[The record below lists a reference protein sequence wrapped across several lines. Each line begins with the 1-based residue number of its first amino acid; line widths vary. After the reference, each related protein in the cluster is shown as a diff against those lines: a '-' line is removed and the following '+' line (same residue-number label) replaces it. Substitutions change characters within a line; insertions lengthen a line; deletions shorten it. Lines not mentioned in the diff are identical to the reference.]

1 MGMADKAASI
11 SARASAWLER
21 QLPSPASA
29 VLIADDLLIAGDRDG
44 NLVCWQQDGDEC
56 WRGELS
62 NRVGAMVVGNG
73 RVFVTAGRDVVA
85 VDLASGKVVWTAELD
100 GSSDMVGCSSESEI
114 VVATSSV
121 YDIEVNDFLESAIW
135 RFTMDGELLRSDILD
150 ERPWSLEVRTDGRA
164 MLGIGRPRCGMLRAD
179 KEGLHWSA
187 LPSEAPITCGLTGR
201 ERTVLGHA
209 DGVLT
214 VIEDG
219 IVLDES
225 PFNTQP
231 GSIEALAC
239 LSNGLLVAL
248 RRDKGVAGS
257 GFGGGNGLARAL
269 TSDGDLLWEHELP
282 EGMVAENVCEGLQ
295 FGDAST
301 SWASIWDG
309 SDGRILIFNSVDGSV
324 IGELME
330 GSRVNAIA
338 SDTTNSERIALAL
351 EDGTI
356 LLFEGEMFTRR
367 LQQSEVEGG
376 EIEGDEDKS
385 ALAQRLRALRDR

>member
-1 MGMADKAASI
+1 MGGEAASI

-21 QLPSPASA
+21 QLPSPATA
-29 VLIADDLLIAGDRDG
+29 VIIFDDSLIAGDRDG

-56 WRGELS
+56 WRCELS
-62 NRVGAMVVGNG
+62 NRVGAMAVSNG

-85 VDLASGKVVWTAELD
+85 IDLASGEVVWTAELD
-100 GSSDMVGCSSESEI
+100 GSSDMVGCNSDSGI

-135 RFTMDGELLRSDILD
+135 RFTVDGELVRSDILD

-179 KEGLHWSA
+179 EEGLHWSA
-187 LPSEAPITCGLTGR
+187 LPSEAPITCGLTDR

-257 GFGGGNGLARAL
+257 GFGGGNGITRAL
-269 TSDGDLLWEHELP
+269 TSEGNLLWEHELP
-282 EGMVAENVCEGLQ
+282 EGVVVENVCEGPK
-295 FGDAST
+295 FGDIST
-301 SWASIWDG
+301 SWTSIWDG
-309 SDGRILIFNSVDGSV
+309 SDGRILIFDSVDGSA
-324 IGELME
+324 IGELLE
-330 GSRVNAIA
+330 GSRVNAMA
-338 SDTTNSERIALAL
+338 SCSPNSEKIALAL
-351 EDGTI
+351 EDGAV
-356 LLFEGEMFTRR
+356 LLFEGEMLTRR
-367 LQQSEVEGG
+367 LQHPGTESG
-376 EIEGDEDKS
+376 ESEGDEDKS

>member
-1 MGMADKAASI
+1 MGGEAASI

-21 QLPSPASA
+21 QLPSPATA
-29 VLIADDLLIAGDRDG
+29 VIIFDDLLIAGDRDG

-56 WRGELS
+56 WRCELS
-62 NRVGAMVVGNG
+62 NRVGAMAVGNG

-85 VDLASGKVVWTAELD
+85 IDLASGEVVWTAELD
-100 GSSDMVGCSSESEI
+100 GSSDMVGCNSDSGI

-135 RFTMDGELLRSDILD
+135 RFTVDGELVRSDILD

-179 KEGLHWSA
+179 EEGLHWSA

-248 RRDKGVAGS
+248 RRDKGVVGS
-257 GFGGGNGLARAL
+257 SFGGGNGITRAL
-269 TSDGDLLWEHELP
+269 TSEGDLLWEHELP
-282 EGMVAENVCEGLQ
+282 EGVVVENVCEGPE
-295 FGDAST
+295 FGDIST
-301 SWASIWDG
+301 SWTSIWDG
-309 SDGRILIFNSVDGSV
+309 SDGRILIFDSVDGSA
-324 IGELME
+324 IGELLE
-330 GSRVNAIA
+330 GSRVNAMA
-338 SDTTNSERIALAL
+338 SCSTNSGKTALAL
-351 EDGTI
+351 EDGAI
-356 LLFEGEMFTRR
+356 LLFEGGMLTRR
-367 LQQSEVEGG
+367 LQHPGVESGG
-376 EIEGDEDKS
+376 SEGDEAKS